1 MMANTIRFVLGGE
14 IREVPVTDPTQTV
27 LQWLRANRRPGTKEG
42 CADGDCGACTVVLG
56 TRDPAAEGGIRYRA
70 VNACIV
76 FVPQL
81 DGRQLITVEDLKP
94 PGGELHPV
102 QRALVDCH
110 GSQCGFC
117 TPGFVMSLFAEFH
130 EGPQDPDRER
140 LLDVLAGNLC
150 RCTGYRPIV
159 EAGMTMRRYGT
170 GDAFDAARA
179 QAAALLDGI
188 RRTEDLTVTGA
199 GRTFHAP
206 RRLDRLARLF
216 AAHPDA
222 TILAG
227 GTDVGL
233 WVTKQHRDLKTV
245 ISVSEVAGFA
255 AVVERDGALQIG
267 GGATYSDLLP
277 AVDRHFPDFAVLLRR
292 LGSVQIRNSGTMG
305 GNVANGSPI
314 GDSMPALIALGT
326 TVVLNHG
333 GTRREMPLEDLYL
346 DYKEQARV
354 PGELVE
360 ALTIPLDVPG
370 RQFATYKVS
379 KRLDQDI
386 SAVCAAYAITLS
398 PAGKVATARIAYGG
412 MAVTTRRAA
421 RTEASLRGR
430 PWSLETVL
438 GAYAGLAEDF
448 QPISDMRA
456 SAEYRSRIA
465 RNLLMRFY
473 LETTGQAGRPAEA
486 THA

>member
-1 MMANTIRFVLGGE
+1 MANTIRFVLGAE
-14 IREVPVTDPTQTV
+14 IREVAVTDPTQTV

-42 CADGDCGACTVVLG
+42 CAEGDCGACTVVVG
-56 TRDPAAEGGIRYRA
+56 ERDPASPGGLRYRA
-70 VNACIV
+70 VNACIL
-76 FVPQL
+76 FLPQL
-81 DGRQLITVEDLKP
+81 DGRQLITVEDLKQAD
-94 PGGELHPV
+94 GSLHPV
-102 QRALVDCH
+102 QRAMVDCH
-110 GSQCGFC
+110 ASQCGFC

-130 EGPQDPDRER
+130 AGPDEPGRER

-159 EAGMTMRRYGT
+159 EAGMTMRRHGT
-170 GDAFDAARA
+170 SDQFDAARA
-179 QAAALLDGI
+179 QTVDLLDSLQ
-188 RRTEDLTVTGA
+188 RTGDLAIAGA
-199 GRTFHAP
+199 GRRFFAP
-206 RRLDRLARLF
+206 RSVDSLARLF

-233 WVTKQHRDLKTV
+233 WVTKEHRDLKTV
-245 ISVSEVAGFA
+245 ISLTEVRELAE
-255 AVVERDGALQIG
+255 VVEREGVLEVGA
-267 GGATYSDLLP
+267 GATYSDLLP
-277 AVDRHFPDFAVLLRR
+277 AVERHFPDFATMIRR

-326 TVVLNHG
+326 TVVLNHAG
-333 GTRREMPLEDLYL
+333 SRREIPLEDLYL
-346 DYKEQARV
+346 DYRKQARL

-360 ALTIPLDVPG
+360 KLRIPLEVPG
-370 RQFATYKVS
+370 RRFATYKVS

-386 SAVCAAYAITLS
+386 SAVCGAYAMTLN
-398 PAGKVATARIAYGG
+398 PAGKVATIRIAYGG
-412 MAVTTRRAA
+412 MAATPKRAA

-438 GAYAGLAEDF
+438 GAYAAMAEDF

-456 SAEYRSRIA
+456 SADYRARIA

-473 LETTGQAGRPAEA
+473 LETTGQADRPAEVH
-486 THA
+486 HA